1 MHPNPVLDVAV
12 QFAKTL
18 GMPTTVIDGAGDL
31 IYFNPPAER
40 AIGRAFAD
48 VGELPIGTWVD
59 TFSPES
65 LDGKP
70 LSLHEM
76 PPGVALIEGRPAQD
90 LVRMCGLDGV
100 ERLVDVAALPLFEGV
115 DLVGVLIVFWETM
128 ADPDLTPLPDPK

>member
-1 MHPNPVLDVAV
+1 MLDVAV

-40 AIGRAFAD
+40 TIGRAFAD
-48 VGELPIGTWVD
+48 VRELPIGTWVD
-59 TFSPES
+59 TFGPES

-70 LSLHEM
+70 LALHELS
-76 PPGVALIEGRPAQD
+76 PGIALIEGRPAQGS
-90 LVRMCGLDGV
+90 VRMYGLDGV
-100 ERLVDVAALPLFEGV
+100 ARLVDVTALPLFEDV

-128 ADPDLTPLPDPK
+128 ADPDMTPLPDPT